1 MALPELYRYGR
12 EGHWFSMK
20 LFLAYMLDGVV
31 QVPSKVHLSQILPGL
46 ITSTVD
52 NHLLPHLLRLPCAHF
67 PIGWLRRQSI
77 RVFHCHGHFCCL
89 RGQFL
94 QWIGN

>member
-31 QVPSKVHLSQILPGL
+31 QVLSKVHPFLILPIL
-46 ITSTVD
+46 ITFIVG
-52 NHLLPHLLRLPCAHF
+52 NHLLPHLVRLLRAHF
-67 PIGWLRRQSI
+67 PIGRLRCLSI
-77 RVFHCHGHFCCL
+77 RVFHRHGHFRCL
-89 RGQFL
+89 CGQFL
-94 QWIGN
+94 QRVGN